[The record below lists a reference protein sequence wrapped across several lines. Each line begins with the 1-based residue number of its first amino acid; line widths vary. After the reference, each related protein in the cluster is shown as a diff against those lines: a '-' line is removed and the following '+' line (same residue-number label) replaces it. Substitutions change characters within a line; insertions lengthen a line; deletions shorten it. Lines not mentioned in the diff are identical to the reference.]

1 MEVLV
6 LLCGFAAIF
15 VCGYVLMSK
24 LDDWLAAPQNK
35 EEHPGAG
42 THVRV
47 ATSRLDFVPVVSAAL
62 KELSSQH
69 PDLHCTLVLG
79 EEQELTGALAC
90 GSVDLALV
98 SDHTAMSSVQYRDI
112 TLQPQSVDIL
122 DGTVEV
128 SVLDQSSVHQRLL
141 WHNGESRPYIL
152 KLIHLLCGQP

>member
-1 MEVLV
+1 
-6 LLCGFAAIF
+6 
-15 VCGYVLMSK
+15 MSK

-79 EEQELTGALAC
+79 EEQELTGALPA
-90 GSVDLALV
+90 AL
-98 SDHTAMSSVQYRDI
+98 SILPLYLTILPCHLYSTATSHCS
-112 TLQPQSVDIL
+112 LS
-122 DGTVEV
+122 
-128 SVLDQSSVHQRLL
+128 LL
-141 WHNGESRPYIL
+141 IF
-152 KLIHLLCGQP
+152 

>member
-6 LLCGFAAIF
+6 LLGGFAAVF

-69 PDLHCTLVLG
+69 PDLHCTCLLYTSRYLLICLYRFFIPIIHIPSKGDVN
-79 EEQELTGALAC
+79 
-90 GSVDLALV
+90 DLM
-98 SDHTAMSSVQYRDI
+98 H
-112 TLQPQSVDIL
+112 IL
-122 DGTVEV
+122 
-128 SVLDQSSVHQRLL
+128 R
-141 WHNGESRPYIL
+141 
-152 KLIHLLCGQP
+152 

>member
-1 MEVLV
+1 VEVLV
-6 LLCGFAAIF
+6 LLGGFAAIF
-15 VCGYVLMSK
+15 VCGYILMSK

-69 PDLHCTLVLG
+69 
-79 EEQELTGALAC
+79 LTGALAC

>member
-1 MEVLV
+1 MCCDPYQS
-6 LLCGFAAIF
+6 LLSNHPIIAHSGHGC
-15 VCGYVLMSK
+15 
-24 LDDWLAAPQNK
+24 PQ
-35 EEHPGAG
+35 
-42 THVRV
+42 
-47 ATSRLDFVPVVSAAL
+47 SRWINFSIYGRDFVPVVSAAL

>member
-1 MEVLV
+1 M
-6 LLCGFAAIF
+6 
-15 VCGYVLMSK
+15 
-24 LDDWLAAPQNK
+24 
-35 EEHPGAG
+35 
-42 THVRV
+42 RV

-128 SVLDQSSVHQRLL
+128 SVWTKVRCISDSYGTTRIPPIYTEIDPPALRTTMTGVCYNRMV
-141 WHNGESRPYIL
+141 
-152 KLIHLLCGQP
+152 